1 MIGKNRTIKLLVGLG
16 IVAAL
21 MTISV
26 VSAQV
31 PPPENDVIVD
41 VTPESQTGTPG
52 DTLTYDVSLTNNGTV
67 DDIIVVDS
75 ITGIPANW
83 TVELKDAGVPQTL
96 PYQTPLLAS
105 QTSYFLTLDVHIPA
119 NATAGTTAMSIN
131 IHSLANPD
139 VTDTDTFNVKTVVEA
154 AAPVAA
160 VPVLTP
166 VGLIVLVGLLCVVVI
181 AAIAIKQKSKP

>member
-1 MIGKNRTIKLLVGLG
+1 MMEKNRTIKLLVGLG

-41 VTPESQTGTPG
+41 VTPESQTGKLG

-83 TVELKDAGVPQTL
+83 TVELKDAGVPTL

-154 AAPVAA
+154 AAPVAT